1 MFFLESSDTDSDF
14 DEDIQFLT
22 IATLFK
28 KKKKKRRYWV
38 HPINA
43 YFIGSKG
50 ALNTLVQDLETDD
63 ERFHR
68 YFRLTKI
75 QFEQV
80 HSLIERDI
88 KKQHTQFRCPIGTK
102 ERLAVC
108 LRFLATGNTFRSLAF
123 NYRML

>member
-14 DEDIQFLT
+14 DEDIQFL
-22 IATLFK
+22 IMATLLK
-28 KKKKKRRYWV
+28 KNKKKRRYWV
-38 HPINA
+38 HPLNEVR
-43 YFIGSKG
+43 GSKG
-50 ALNTLVQDLETDD
+50 AFHTLVQDLEIVD

-80 HSLIERDI
+80 HALIERDI

-108 LRFLATGNTFRSLAF
+108 LRYVFFSKMTIFF
-123 NYRML
+123 